1 MGGKSGKTTGKES
14 AEKDGSTEAES
25 AGEKKNTWDPGKRK
39 LKFSYKEQKEYE
51 TIEQDIADLE
61 QQIAGLE
68 DSISVYAS
76 DFVKLQ
82 EINRK
87 IEEQKAALDE
97 KWNAGCIWRS
107 WRQRLPNNKRKIFEE
122 IFRRVSEFGL

>member
-1 MGGKSGKTTGKES
+1 
-14 AEKDGSTEAES
+14 
-25 AGEKKNTWDPGKRK
+25 
-39 LKFSYKEQKEYE
+39 EQKECE

-97 KWNAGCIWRS
+97 KMERWMYLEELAA
-107 WRQRLPNNKRKIFEE
+107 KIAEQ
-122 IFRRVSEFGL
+122 